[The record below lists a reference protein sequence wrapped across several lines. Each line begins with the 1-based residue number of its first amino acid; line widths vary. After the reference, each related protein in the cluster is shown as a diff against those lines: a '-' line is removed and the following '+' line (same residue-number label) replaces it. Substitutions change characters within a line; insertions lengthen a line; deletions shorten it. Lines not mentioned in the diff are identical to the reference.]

1 MYTLYKFHFLNGIS
15 EINQLF
21 DDILI
26 IWPAPVWL
34 TDAVPFITGSGSV
47 PFLGISV
54 KTTHSARTISA
65 HITALRPQSPG
76 CLITCHDRLCGS
88 ISLICSL
95 KSSCVAVYSALI
107 HWLCP
112 SFRIH
117 LFVPPLFKK
126 VCKTM
131 ESYHRAQ
138 ITAMWCEP
146 SYSHWKMGL
155 FKETYEKLCSVC
167 CGVNSYLGAK
177 IFCYKNVNICYWAVS
192 THAYVYMHMH
202 IHCMYSMYDWV
213 ILHSYA
219 TELNQYSTDLT
230 CRITLLTC

>member
-95 KSSCVAVYSALI
+95 KSSCVAVYSALK

-117 LFVPPLFKK
+117 LFVPSLFKK
-126 VCKTM
+126 SMQNNGKLPQSSDNSHV
-131 ESYHRAQ
+131 
-138 ITAMWCEP
+138 MWTFIFTLKNGSLQRNLWEIVLCLLWSEQ
-146 SYSHWKMGL
+146 L
-155 FKETYEKLCSVC
+155 FRS
-167 CGVNSYLGAK
+167 
-177 IFCYKNVNICYWAVS
+177 KN
-192 THAYVYMHMH
+192 
-202 IHCMYSMYDWV
+202 
-213 ILHSYA
+213 IL
-219 TELNQYSTDLT
+219 L
-230 CRITLLTC
+230 